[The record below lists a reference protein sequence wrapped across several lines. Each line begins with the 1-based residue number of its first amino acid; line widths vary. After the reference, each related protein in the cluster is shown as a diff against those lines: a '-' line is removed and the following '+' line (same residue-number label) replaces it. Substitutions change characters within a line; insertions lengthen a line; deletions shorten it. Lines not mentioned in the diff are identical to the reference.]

1 MQLRELDTTRK
12 QERARF
18 VDFLFD
24 LYRDSPLWV
33 PPLRSDAMNILD
45 RSKHPYYEHSEAD
58 FFIVEEGNR
67 TLGRIAMLENR
78 NYNNYHNRKAAFFG
92 YFEVIEDIKVARL
105 LLAKAVEW
113 AGERGLDSIIGPRG
127 VAGIDGSILVEG
139 FEHRPALT
147 IPYNY
152 PYYDAFI
159 KDSGFEKDTD
169 YLSGYTRGD
178 HEIPARIYEI
188 AARVKEKRGYWI
200 KTFSSRGEIREWIP
214 RAMAVHREAMS
225 SLHSFYPPT
234 ENETRAVINTL
245 LNIID
250 PSLIKLVMKGDD
262 IAGFIISY
270 HDVSAGLQKARGRL
284 FPFGWFHIL
293 RDRRITEWANVNGL
307 GLLPQYRGL
316 GANAMLYTELRDTI
330 ASHGFKHVDIV
341 QVNEANFNS
350 RSDMETMGVQWYK
363 RHRHYKLV
371 LEDSAPLSNQISED
385 VVT

>member
-18 VDFLFD
+18 VDFVFD

-45 RSKHPYYEHSEAD
+45 RSKHPYYEHSDAD

-113 AGERGLDSIIGPRG
+113 AGARGLDSIIGPRG

-293 RDRRITEWANVNGL
+293 RDRRITKWANVNGL

-371 LEDSAPLSNQISED
+371 C
-385 VVT
+385 